1 MFSTLITQI
10 VTLSAFLMSLP
21 LISPAKSTNTPK
33 VDQSNSANSTKSN
46 EAPTTEKTVQINRAQ
61 ILSPPTST
69 SGQLKNALSER
80 KHREKV
86 KEDTTTTTKRCPT
99 LMENADDAEC
109 VVNALQKTYAQL
121 STLQGTFTQEYT
133 YSVYQRTQ
141 VSQGKLFLKKPGKMR
156 WDYASPVLKV
166 FVSNGRSL
174 WVYEPTKSQ
183 AYVKNMADFNMP
195 VALQFLMGKGN
206 LLESFTPKIS
216 KVLDEIVAIELT
228 PIKASQQ
235 YKQLNIT
242 INRKSGLVAETTV
255 IDPVNNT
262 NRMVFQA
269 LQTNSNLPDSGF
281 EFTPPD
287 GVQILR

>member
-1 MFSTLITQI
+1 
-10 VTLSAFLMSLP
+10 
-21 LISPAKSTNTPK
+21 
-33 VDQSNSANSTKSN
+33 
-46 EAPTTEKTVQINRAQ
+46 
-61 ILSPPTST
+61 
-69 SGQLKNALSER
+69 
-80 KHREKV
+80 
-86 KEDTTTTTKRCPT
+86 
-99 LMENADDAEC
+99 
-109 VVNALQKTYAQL
+109 
-121 STLQGTFTQEYT
+121 
-133 YSVYQRTQ
+133 
-141 VSQGKLFLKKPGKMR
+141 MR